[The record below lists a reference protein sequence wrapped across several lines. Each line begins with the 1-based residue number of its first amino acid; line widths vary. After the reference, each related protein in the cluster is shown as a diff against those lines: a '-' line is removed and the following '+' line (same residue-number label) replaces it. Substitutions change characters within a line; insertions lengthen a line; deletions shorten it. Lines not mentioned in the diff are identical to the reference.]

1 MHSMLG
7 RYERVVKTILLGST
21 VNLGPL
27 STFSGSVILLPY
39 ATNST
44 VKMFYMQENKNIN
57 KKISFDLTVI

>member
-1 MHSMLG
+1 M
-7 RYERVVKTILLGST
+7 VKTILLGST

-44 VKMFYMQENKNIN
+44 VKMFYMQEKKNIN
-57 KKISFDLTVI
+57 KKTSFDLTVI